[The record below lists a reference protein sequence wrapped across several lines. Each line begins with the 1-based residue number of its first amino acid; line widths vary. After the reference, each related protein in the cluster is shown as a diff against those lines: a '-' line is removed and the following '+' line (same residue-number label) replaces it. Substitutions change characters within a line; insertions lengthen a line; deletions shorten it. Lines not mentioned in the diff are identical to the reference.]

1 MRPITPSREVAGT
14 NKGRWWPHQVILQKV
29 EELRFLERA
38 GRSLAQAALQY
49 LLSYPVVSTI
59 IAGAKRVEQLEMN
72 AGASNGMGL
81 EEEELERVKAILG
94 RDGDLTR

>member
-1 MRPITPSREVAGT
+1 MAGT
-14 NKGRWWPHQVILQKV
+14 NKGPWWTPRFILRKV

-38 GRSLAQAALQY
+38 GRSQAQAALQY

-59 IAGAKRVEQLEMN
+59 IAGAKQMEQLEMN

-81 EEEELERVKAILG
+81 AGEELERVKAVLG
-94 RDGDLTR
+94 RT